1 MPDGNDDLIGLRT
14 VEFTGPELAAAM
26 PNVGDTFDETIKLGP
41 KIDASG
47 NDVVNGPVSAGAP
60 GPGEYTFTYRI
71 TRLPPRPALF

>member
-1 MPDGNDDLIGLRT
+1 MAEEDSGFFHDFPWSHFSSPNSVPDGNDDLIGLRT

-47 NDVVNGPVSAGAP
+47 NDVVNGPV
-60 GPGEYTFTYRI
+60 
-71 TRLPPRPALF
+71 

>member
-1 MPDGNDDLIGLRT
+1 
-14 VEFTGPELAAAM
+14 M

-41 KIDASG
+41 KLTLRVTTWSTG
-47 NDVVNGPVSAGAP
+47 LVSAGAP